1 MKPDPIDNNFAAAVR
16 AQNTEALCHGLAGEN
31 LARVSIS
38 EQVSGRIVA
47 MIKSGNLKSGD
58 KLPTEQQMCL
68 ALGISRPPLREALKA
83 LTLIGVLKSRQGGR
97 YQVTDLK
104 PSRLVTPFNLLMS
117 VAEHDLQ
124 VQFEART
131 VIELELVRF
140 CTERATDEQRLRIL
154 ALARDGYAFQDDPVG
169 FRLHDIEYHQAIN
182 AGADNSILSTL
193 SEGLYNVAIDARR
206 LASTNPGVIATSVQQ
221 HCDVAEAIQA
231 GDAERAVHA
240 YQLHLKHVLD
250 TTISAIDEQP
260 GKSL

>member
-1 MKPDPIDNNFAAAVR
+1 
-16 AQNTEALCHGLAGEN
+16 
-31 LARVSIS
+31 
-38 EQVSGRIVA
+38 
-47 MIKSGNLKSGD
+47 
-58 KLPTEQQMCL
+58 
-68 ALGISRPPLREALKA
+68 
-83 LTLIGVLKSRQGGR
+83 
-97 YQVTDLK
+97 
-104 PSRLVTPFNLLMS
+104 
-117 VAEHDLQ
+117 
-124 VQFEART
+124 
-131 VIELELVRF
+131 
-140 CTERATDEQRLRIL
+140 
-154 ALARDGYAFQDDPVG
+154 VG